1 MENTA
6 LGLRLRQA
14 GLAFG
19 LSAALVLG
27 ATGAS
32 NAQATDAQIKALQDQ
47 INQLQK
53 AISALTAAQAQSA
66 AQAKAAEAKAAQA
79 QSQASQAQSQANQAQ
94 RQAAQA
100 SAKAGT
106 AELDANGHGFLE
118 HKKGTPLTF
127 YTPGGEISGYG
138 NLDVSI
144 DAATKN
150 VGSLPSAGGQHPVG
164 NWGWM
169 PDISTNNSYF
179 GIRGFQNLGSH
190 PFQFVYQ
197 LEGGFEISAAPS
209 IKESSSSESNQV
221 NGALFSRNT
230 YIGIASPTWGALKI
244 GKTDAPYKNS
254 TAMLNPF
261 AGEIGDYAVIMGNSG
276 GDNRVEF
283 GTRLSH
289 SLWYESPNFG
299 GFAFN
304 LLFSPGQNRAT
315 DSDNLAAGESDC
327 AGGDIPES
335 GADFPVACNDGAFS
349 NVVSTN
355 ISYTNCPLYVT
366 TAFEVHQNVNRQS
379 DITGIYGA
387 TAFPLPN
394 AAAQNLFTQD
404 VANEEAAKIAA
415 MYAFPT
421 RTTVGGILEYLHR
434 DVPQDLE
441 FQNERQRFGTWFV
454 VSQQITDVDSIHFG
468 WAHAFRTPGD
478 PGQHNDG
485 TLTTADGA
493 GTYAPNNNS
502 ANMFTIAFKHMLSP
516 NLTWYTDW
524 AATLNGPS
532 AHFDLGAGGRGVTT
546 DCHDASSGTGG
557 AAANNHCWTGQ
568 TLMGVSTGLKWT
580 F

>member
-1 MENTA
+1 MEKTA
-6 LGLRLRQA
+6 WGLRFRQA

-19 LSAALVLG
+19 LSAALILG

-94 RQAAQA
+94 SQAAQA

-138 NLDVSI
+138 NLDVSLE
-144 DAATKN
+144 AATKN

-179 GIRGFQNLGSH
+179 GIRGFQRLGDH

-197 LEGGFEISAAPS
+197 LEGGFEISATPGL
-209 IKESSSSESNQV
+209 KESNSNESNQV
-221 NGALFSRNT
+221 NGALFSRNS

-261 AGEIGDYAVIMGNSG
+261 AGEEGDYAVIMGNSG

-283 GTRLSH
+283 GTRLDH
-289 SLWYESPNFG
+289 ALWYESPTFA
-299 GFAFN
+299 GFQAN

-315 DSDNLAAGESDC
+315 DSDNLGAGESDC
-327 AGGDIPES
+327 AGGNIPES
-335 GADFPVACNDGAFS
+335 GGNLPVACNDGAFS
-349 NVVSTN
+349 NVVSTS
-355 ISYTNCPLYVT
+355 ISYTNGPLYIVG
-366 TAFEVHQNVNRQS
+366 AYEIHQNVNRQS
-379 DITGIYGA
+379 DITAIYGA
-387 TAFPLPN
+387 VPTTTLG
-394 AAAQNLFTQD
+394 QNLFTQD
-404 VANEEAAKIAA
+404 VANEDAAKIAA

-421 RTTVGGILEYLHR
+421 RTTVGGIIERLHR
-434 DVPQDLE
+434 YVPNDLE
-441 FQNERQRFGTWFV
+441 FQNERQRYGTWFV
-454 VSQQITDVDSIHFG
+454 VSQQITDIDSIHFG

-478 PGQHNDG
+478 PGQHNDS

-493 GTYAPNNNS
+493 TYATNNNS

-524 AATLNGPS
+524 AVTMNGPS
-532 AHFDLGAGGRGVTT
+532 AHFDLGAGGRAVTT
-546 DCHDASSGTGG
+546 DCHDANGATGG
-557 AAANNHCWTGQ
+557 NLSTPHCWTGQ